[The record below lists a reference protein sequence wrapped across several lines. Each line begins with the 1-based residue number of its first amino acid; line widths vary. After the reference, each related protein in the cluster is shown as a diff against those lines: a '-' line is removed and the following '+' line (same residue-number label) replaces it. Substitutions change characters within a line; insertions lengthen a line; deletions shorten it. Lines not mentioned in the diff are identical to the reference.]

1 MVFSVNILL
10 NYRLSNLFNALPR
23 SLSLRLPV
31 YTSIIELASANDEL
45 EVLQLSQADT
55 EKWLQEW
62 DISSSEKSAF
72 LKALVDA
79 FTTAGQLC
87 VLLDPAPYYI

>member
-1 MVFSVNILL
+1 MVSSVKILL
-10 NYRLSNLFNALPR
+10 NHRLSNLFNALPR
-23 SLSLRLPV
+23 SSSLRLPV
-31 YTSIIELASANDEL
+31 YTSIIGLASANDEL

-62 DISSSEKSAF
+62 DISPSEKSEF

-87 VLLDPAPYYI
+87 VPHDLTPSYV